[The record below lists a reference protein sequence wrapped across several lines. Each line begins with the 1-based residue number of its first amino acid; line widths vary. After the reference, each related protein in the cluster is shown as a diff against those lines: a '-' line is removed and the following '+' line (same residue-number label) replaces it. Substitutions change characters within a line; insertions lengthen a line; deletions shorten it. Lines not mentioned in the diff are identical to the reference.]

1 MHHALSL
8 WLPTGLRVPNHPP
21 GLARGLWASL
31 STSVKARERKPSGD
45 TVWSLFSGNCPHTN
59 FENVIL
65 WVWLN
70 STSSLQLK
78 TSISWV
84 ASCRRPGTPAAAFFF
99 RKIKELGWSKQR
111 KMNNKTLL
119 TSSHVNTRSWTEFAK
134 IPNHPNTGGP
144 TCRWELLVTRATTLW
159 KESLWI
165 SKLIFKYFIGKCQL
179 ARNELRRLLN

>member
-78 TSISWV
+78 MSISWV

-99 RKIKELGWSKQR
+99 RKIKASGGSKQR
-111 KMNNKTLL
+111 KTYNKTLL
-119 TSSHVNTRSWTEFAK
+119 FSPQMNTRSWTEFSK
-134 IPNHPNTGGP
+134 IPKSPQHRRPHLQMGTVGNKSHNSLK
-144 TCRWELLVTRATTLW
+144 R
-159 KESLWI
+159 ESLN
-165 SKLIFKYFIGKCQL
+165 FKANF
-179 ARNELRRLLN
+179 